1 MDKEK
6 YEGERKELKIKR
18 KEKNKIIKE
27 RGEQKENGK

>member
-1 MDKEK
+1 MEKEK
-6 YEGERKELKIKR
+6 YEGERQELKIKR